1 MINNCWRPLFAVA
14 AGAISAALGAAPV
27 VAVPAPPFGA
37 LLAQTR
43 DRAPRLA
50 EANAAIARARGL
62 ADQAGARPN
71 PELAL
76 EVENFAGSGPY
87 RQLMAAET
95 TLSVGLPLEL
105 GGKRPARIAA
115 GRAELDVARARVAV
129 AGADYDFTLAATYA
143 EAEAS
148 GVRLDLADE
157 ALRLAED
164 DLRVAGALVRAGK
177 EAALREVQARSA
189 VETARAGVDAARA
202 AQAAALA
209 ELTALSGAPQPF
221 TSVPPS
227 LLPHA
232 EQDEALPAPDPL
244 ASPAYRAALAGREA
258 AARRVTVERSRRVP
272 DLTAS
277 VGVRR
282 FAGEDSDSDATA
294 AVAGL
299 SLPLPVFDR
308 NRGNIAAANAELL
321 GAEAALSV
329 ARFEAESGVRAG
341 RARAVAALSRIAAAR
356 DAERTAAE
364 AYRLS
369 RLGYEGGKLPLIEVL
384 NARRALHEARV
395 ATVDARLERLGAEAE
410 LARLAG
416 VQPFGDLP

>member
-1 MINNCWRPLFAVA
+1 MRSPRAVA
-14 AGAISAALGAAPV
+14 ASVALAIGATAPV
-27 VAVPAPPFGA
+27 AAVTAPPFPT
-37 LLAQTR
+37 LLAEAR
-43 DRAPRLA
+43 ERAPRLA
-50 EANAAIARARGL
+50 EANAGIARAAGL
-62 ADQAGARPN
+62 AQQAGARPN
-71 PELAL
+71 PELGVEL
-76 EVENFAGSGPY
+76 ENFGGSGPY
-87 RQLMAAET
+87 ENFGASET
-95 TLSVGLPLEL
+95 TVSVGVPFEL

-115 GRAELDVARARVAV
+115 GRAELDAARARVLV
-129 AGADYDFTLAATYA
+129 AGAEYDFALAASYADA
-143 EAEAS
+143 EAD
-148 GVRLDLADE
+148 GVRLDLAKD

-164 DLRVAGALVRAGK
+164 DLRVAKALVDAGK
-177 EAALREVQARSA
+177 EAALRQVQARSA
-189 VETARAGVDAARA
+189 VESARAGVDMARA
-202 AQAAALA
+202 AQAASLA
-209 ELTALSGAPQPF
+209 ELTALAGAPQPF

-232 EQDEALPAPDPL
+232 ERDETLPAPDPL
-244 ASPAYRAALAGREA
+244 ASPAYRAAQAAREA
-258 AARRVTVERSRRVP
+258 AARRVAVERTRQSP

-282 FAGEDSDSDATA
+282 FGGDDEARSATA

-299 SLPLPVFDR
+299 ALPLPLFDR
-308 NRGNIAAANAELL
+308 NRGNIAAASAELV
-321 GAEAALSV
+321 GAEAAVSA

-356 DAERTAAE
+356 DAESTAAE

-384 NARRALHEARV
+384 NARRALTEARV

-416 VQPFGDLP
+416 APPFGDLP

>member
-1 MINNCWRPLFAVA
+1 MFNNCWRPRFAVA
-14 AGAISAALGAAPV
+14 AGAIAAALGAAPV

-37 LLAQTR
+37 LMAQTR

-87 RQLMAAET
+87 RQLTAAET
-95 TLSVGLPLEL
+95 TLSVALPFEL

-115 GRAELDVARARVAV
+115 GRAELDAARARVAV
-129 AGADYDFTLAATYA
+129 AGADYDFTLATTYA
-143 EAEAS
+143 EAEAN
-148 GVRLDLADE
+148 GVRVDLAVE
-157 ALRLAED
+157 ALRLAQD
-164 DLRVAGALVRAGK
+164 DLRVAGGLVRAGK

-202 AQAAALA
+202 AQAATLA

-232 EQDEALPAPDPL
+232 EQDEALPAPNPL
-244 ASPAYRAALAGREA
+244 ASPAYRAAQAAREA
-258 AARRVTVERSRRVP
+258 AARRVTVERSRGAP

-282 FAGEDSDSDATA
+282 LAGEDSDATA

-329 ARFEAESGVRAG
+329 ARFEAERGVLAG

-384 NARRALHEARV
+384 NARRALTEARA
-395 ATVDARLERLGAEAE
+395 ATVDARIERLRAEAE